1 MRYSAPLHLTAKLTS
16 CCCCC
21 CWDGD
26 GDDIVVVLPIGLV
39 LPSEGPSG
47 AGVPDCV
54 PRRIEKCLPW
64 NGLRYFGFV
73 DFFTILLSLPTSS
86 FVLTTNAKVNGAR
99 LFGTVNSHDIVLLSL
114 FNNAGCNGEMM
125 ELVMGSRWL
134 PSGRM
139 MPSGCC
145 H

>member
-1 MRYSAPLHLTAKLTS
+1 MRTRVRYSAPLHLTAKLTS

-21 CWDGD
+21 CWD
-26 GDDIVVVLPIGLV
+26 DDDDDVLLPIGLI
-39 LPSEGPSG
+39 LPNEGPNG

-64 NGLRYFGFV
+64 NGLRYFGFAGL
-73 DFFTILLSLPTSS
+73 FLSWTTSS

-99 LFGTVNSHDIVLLSL
+99 VFGTFSSHDIVLLL
-114 FNNAGCNGEMM
+114 FFDEEFNGEMM